1 MKNLKKV
8 AVTTFIA
15 AMCFLPAVNSAVTL
29 LGAGASF
36 PYPLISKWSYEY
48 NKLNPDIQVSYQS
61 IGSGGGIKQIT
72 ARTVDFGASD
82 APLAPEERKAAPGLL
97 HIPITLGAVVL
108 AYDVPGVK
116 GLKLSGEV
124 IVDIFMGEI
133 KRWDDPAIK
142 ALNPQLNLPAR
153 DIVVVHRSD
162 GSGTT
167 FVFSDYLS
175 TISKDWNSK
184 VGKGKALNWPTGIGA
199 KGNEGVSGM
208 ITQLPYSIGY
218 IELTYA
224 LQNGIEY
231 ATVRNKEGRFV
242 QANTTTIKSAASAV
256 KLPKG
261 NDDWSNVSIV
271 NAPGNDSYPI
281 STFSYVLVYERQ
293 NDRIKGITLVEFL
306 TWVIKEGQSY
316 AEALHY
322 VPLPSEVV
330 KLNEETIK
338 MVKY

>member
-1 MKNLKKV
+1 
-8 AVTTFIA
+8 
-15 AMCFLPAVNSAVTL
+15 
-29 LGAGASF
+29 
-36 PYPLISKWSYEY
+36 
-48 NKLNPDIQVSYQS
+48 
-61 IGSGGGIKQIT
+61 
-72 ARTVDFGASD
+72 
-82 APLAPEERKAAPGLL
+82 
-97 HIPITLGAVVL
+97 
-108 AYDVPGVK
+108 
-116 GLKLSGEV
+116 
-124 IVDIFMGEI
+124 MGNI

-175 TISKDWNSK
+175 TISKDWSSK
-184 VGKGKALNWPTGIGA
+184 VGKGKTLNWPAGIGA

-224 LQNGIEY
+224 LQNEIEY

-261 NDDWSNVSIV
+261 NEDWSNVSIV
-271 NAPGNDSYPI
+271 NAPGKDSYPI
-281 STFSYVLVYERQ
+281 STFSYVLIYERQ
-293 NDRIKGITLVEFL
+293 NDAIKGKTLVEFL

-316 AEALHY
+316 AEGLHY
-322 VPLPSEVV
+322 VPLPPEVV